1 MITFLRG
8 YDTQSDERSTR
19 WLIVEDKIYVI
30 SCNQELLSMGMD
42 RLRMAVEG
50 LQEVTISLDWSK
62 ATLVP
67 VVSEE
72 KVHFQ
77 VGETNILPIRPISIP
92 AYAMVIQSFYGS
104 NGMGHLS
111 CIGSMEFKTYAED
124 RVANK
129 AMFQSRI
136 KAAVMKGDLL
146 GQVLIIP
153 GQKV

>member
-1 MITFLRG
+1 
-8 YDTQSDERSTR
+8 
-19 WLIVEDKIYVI
+19 
-30 SCNQELLSMGMD
+30 
-42 RLRMAVEG
+42 MAVEG
-50 LQEVTISLDWSK
+50 LEELTISLDWSR
-62 ATLVP
+62 ATLIP

-72 KVHFQ
+72 KVQFQ
-77 VGETNILPIRPISIP
+77 VGETSIISIRPIAIP

-111 CIGSMEFKTYAED
+111 CIGSMEFKTFADE
-124 RVANK
+124 RVADK

-153 GQKV
+153 GQKA

>member
-1 MITFLRG
+1 M
-8 YDTQSDERSTR
+8 
-19 WLIVEDKIYVI
+19 EDKIYVI
-30 SCNQELLSMGMD
+30 SCNQELASMGMD
-42 RLRMAVEG
+42 RRRMVVEG
-50 LQEVTISLDWSK
+50 LQEISISLDWSK

-67 VVSEE
+67 VVAEE
-72 KVHFQ
+72 KKQFQ
-77 VGETNILPIRPISIP
+77 VGETNIISIRPINIP

-111 CIGSMEFKTYAED
+111 CVGYTEYKSFDDE

-136 KAAVMKGDLL
+136 KAAVLKGDLL
-146 GQVLIIP
+146 GQIMLIP